1 MKTNKIKAAV
11 TKYNA
16 SLNALEDLVQDLPE
30 EMQFDEAKDPQSQ
43 LYSHLHHEPTS
54 DNIPFAIK
62 RSAIDLHQFLQRCKE
77 EQELLIQEVERLFK
91 HFITRKEKLNAYV
104 AGHSGQQ
111 PKAVAGAICI
121 ARKELVEINNTLCAL
136 YSKLSEY
143 LTHERLDILP
153 IHERKVEAEHALF
166 KSITTDVETMLG
178 SELVETEL
186 EEEPELLDFSDND
199 SDSDH
204 ED

>member
-1 MKTNKIKAAV
+1 MHCRWAGYSHQIIKKKTVNTNAIKAAV

-43 LYSHLHHEPTS
+43 LYSHLHHEPTN

-77 EQELLIQEVERLFK
+77 EQELLIQEVERLIK

-104 AGHSGQQ
+104 AGHSG
-111 PKAVAGAICI
+111 
-121 ARKELVEINNTLCAL
+121 
-136 YSKLSEY
+136 
-143 LTHERLDILP
+143 H
-153 IHERKVEAEHALF
+153 
-166 KSITTDVETMLG
+166 
-178 SELVETEL
+178 
-186 EEEPELLDFSDND
+186 
-199 SDSDH
+199 
-204 ED
+204 